1 MKDNNLD
8 YRKQTYAAFMAGQ
21 FVPNEATCARFEH
34 KSDGDTNKKLREFRL
49 QKRWRIKIII
59 FQRLFFDL
67 LELIFLAVNIL
78 LPAKSS

>member
-1 MKDNNLD
+1 MLGENMKDSNLD

-49 QKRWRIKIII
+49 QKKM
-59 FQRLFFDL
+59 
-67 LELIFLAVNIL
+67 EN
-78 LPAKSS
+78 

>member
-1 MKDNNLD
+1 MKDSNLD

-49 QKRWRIKIII
+49 QKKM
-59 FQRLFFDL
+59 
-67 LELIFLAVNIL
+67 EN
-78 LPAKSS
+78 